1 MSFTN
6 PIWNDLLVR
15 QIHILCDRV
24 KRIEDKLEIKDVNK
38 ELIINEVKLE
48 RIEEEQPDNNEW
60 VRVGDLYKKSKKKF
74 SLN

>member
-6 PIWNDLLVR
+6 PMWNDLLVR
-15 QIHILCDRV
+15 QILILCDRV

-48 RIEEEQPDNNEW
+48 KIEEELHDNNDW
-60 VRVGDLYKKSKKKF
+60 IRAGDLYKKSKKKF